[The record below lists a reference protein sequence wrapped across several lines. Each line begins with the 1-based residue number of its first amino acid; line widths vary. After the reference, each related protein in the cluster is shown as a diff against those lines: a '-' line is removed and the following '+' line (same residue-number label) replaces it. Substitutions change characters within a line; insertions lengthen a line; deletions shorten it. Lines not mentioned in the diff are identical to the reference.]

1 MKFARMWLSS
11 ALVYGATST
20 WPQKYQLQ
28 LSNEPA
34 SSSSRKRT
42 ILNLMEYTRSKHAG
56 ENETYVLDGGEMHII
71 DKGEDDEGD
80 IPSPGSDV
88 DFDDEDV

>member
-1 MKFARMWLSS
+1 
-11 ALVYGATST
+11 
-20 WPQKYQLQ
+20 
-28 LSNEPA
+28 
-34 SSSSRKRT
+34 
-42 ILNLMEYTRSKHAG
+42 MEYTRSKHAG